1 MPRANLHVHLRNM
14 LTQRNVYLYLFSLV
28 VVKARIRLW
37 AEIVSEEHIDVLH
50 QGEETEWE

>member
-1 MPRANLHVHLRNM
+1 M

-50 QGEETEWE
+50 QGEETECERHRGVKYLGKL